1 MVQRLLTLLFITL
14 SVPALAQQATPASFS
29 QQPTSAAFLQQK
41 LKIDSMV
48 IAAES
53 NRYLEHAAFNGKA
66 RAGRYRVE
74 CFYNTNSKEIL
85 KANYLFITDSANFNK
100 IYYFK
105 GNTLIKINDN
115 NVATYYQVGDQLVN
129 EQGNTAV
136 PATSKYL
143 MGVIADTWQGIYNAL
158 FQ

>member
-1 MVQRLLTLLFITL
+1 MILRLLPFLLIIL
-14 SVPALAQQATPASFS
+14 SVPALAQQATPAAYS
-29 QQPTSAAFLQQK
+29 QQTSSTAFLQQK
-41 LKIDSMV
+41 VNIDSLV
-48 IAAES
+48 IATES

-74 CFYNTNSKEIL
+74 CFYNTTSKEIL

-105 GNTLIKINDN
+105 GNALIKINDN
-115 NVATYYQVGDQLVN
+115 NVASYYQVGDQLFN
-129 EQGNTAV
+129 EHGGTAV

>member
-1 MVQRLLTLLFITL
+1 MILRLLPFLLIIL
-14 SVPALAQQATPASFS
+14 SVPALAQQATPAAYS
-29 QQPTSAAFLQQK
+29 QQTSSTAFLQQK
-41 LKIDSMV
+41 VNIDSLV
-48 IAAES
+48 IATES

-74 CFYNTNSKEIL
+74 CFYNTTSKEIL

-105 GNTLIKINDN
+105 GNALIKINDN
-115 NVATYYQVGDQLVN
+115 NVASYYQVGDQLFN
-129 EQGNTAV
+129 EHGGAAAPV
-136 PATSKYL
+136 TSKYL